1 MTNQDFEDQ
10 DSEPMTGWDSP
21 EDYEAAFDRTQ
32 PGLGSQLLR
41 ALGAFL
47 SDPAPPAHRDN
58 LLTVMHQIDWNA
70 LDFALN
76 ALEHGE
82 DLFSCYPNN
91 DVLVRYQPRRTSDT
105 RQYPLPDC

>member
-1 MTNQDFEDQ
+1 
-10 DSEPMTGWDSP
+10 MTGWDSP
-21 EDYEAAFDRTQ
+21 EDYEAAFDQ
-32 PGLGSQLLR
+32 IKPGLGEQLLR
-41 ALGAFL
+41 ALDAYLSFNSEKNRMYPPCRDAFEHL
-47 SDPAPPAHRDN
+47 QD
-58 LLTVMHQIDWNA
+58 VMHQIDWNA